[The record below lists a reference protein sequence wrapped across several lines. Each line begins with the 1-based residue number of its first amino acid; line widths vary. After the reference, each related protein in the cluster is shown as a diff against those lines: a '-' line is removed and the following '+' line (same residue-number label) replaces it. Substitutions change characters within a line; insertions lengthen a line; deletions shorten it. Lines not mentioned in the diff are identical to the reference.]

1 MVNHR
6 DHDPVTTFGGWFKP
20 PSLGLLCDV
29 PVLVLRRCVH
39 RRRTGQGDLV
49 NEIDNEYDG
58 RRMVGT
64 KPTLVQKLNAYN
76 EANLARY
83 TAKHFRNEAASDQV
97 AIAQSERNAHTSIGG
112 IIVGSLFT
120 AGLYLPIVLA
130 VYLLGMPFT
139 IGNAKPFFAYKAE
152 LLFDTAEQ
160 HFVVVEPRSGMKTPI
175 LLIPARGAH
184 AYWRPDRA
192 DFHRRSHL
200 ELWKTGVSRTDRG
213 AQQCLA
219 RQHIPSEA
227 QRDGTDWIPPSNHT
241 DARWRCATRVR
252 SCVVGLT

>member
-1 MVNHR
+1 
-6 DHDPVTTFGGWFKP
+6 
-20 PSLGLLCDV
+20 
-29 PVLVLRRCVH
+29 
-39 RRRTGQGDLV
+39 
-49 NEIDNEYDG
+49 
-58 RRMVGT
+58 MVGT

-130 VYLLGMPFT
+130 VYLLGLPFT

-184 AYWRPDRA
+184 AYWRPDAVLGTTSAAYGANYGKPVLNSVGVGANHVMESLLA
-192 DFHRRSHL
+192 DNTLDSL
-200 ELWKTGVSRTDRG
+200 GADATMTWSGSRVFTI
-213 AQQCLA
+213 A
-219 RQHIPSEA
+219 
-227 QRDGTDWIPPSNHT
+227 
-241 DARWRCATRVR
+241 
-252 SCVVGLT
+252 

>member
-1 MVNHR
+1 M
-6 DHDPVTTFGGWFKP
+6 FQCW
-20 PSLGLLCDV
+20 SCDGAFTV
-29 PVLVLRRCVH
+29 DAPDRETWYTCPH
-39 RRRTGQGDLV
+39 C
-49 NEIDNEYDG
+49 EIDNEYDG

-64 KPTLVQKLNAYN
+64 KPALVQKLDAYN

-184 AYWRPDRA
+184 AYWRPDRGSGD
-192 DFHRRSHL
+192 DFQSGVWGL
-200 ELWKTGVSRTDRG
+200 ELWKTGVHGLGSGGRKLGPATHSIG
-213 AQQCLA
+213 SAQMELTGFM
-219 RQHIPSEA
+219 P
-227 QRDGTDWIPPSNHT
+227 
-241 DARWRCATRVR
+241 R
-252 SCVVGLT
+252 SGR

>member
-1 MVNHR
+1 MFQCWWCEGEFTVSAPDRETWYTCPH
-6 DHDPVTTFGGWFKP
+6 
-20 PSLGLLCDV
+20 C
-29 PVLVLRRCVH
+29 
-39 RRRTGQGDLV
+39 
-49 NEIDNEYDG
+49 EIDNEYDG

-130 VYLLGMPFT
+130 MYLLGAPF
-139 IGNAKPFFAYKAE
+139 INGNAKPFFPYKAE
-152 LLFDTAEQ
+152 LLFDKAEQ

-184 AYWRPDRA
+184 AIWRPASGSGDGFV
-192 DFHRRSHL
+192 D
-200 ELWKTGVSRTDRG
+200 EYG
-213 AQQCLA
+213 ALLYGKPVFNDLDQAGASLA

-227 QRDGTDWIPPSNHT
+227 H
-241 DARWRCATRVR
+241 
-252 SCVVGLT
+252 

>member
-1 MVNHR
+1 M
-6 DHDPVTTFGGWFKP
+6 FQCW
-20 PSLGLLCDV
+20 SCDGAFTV
-29 PVLVLRRCVH
+29 DAPDRETWYTCPH
-39 RRRTGQGDLV
+39 C
-49 NEIDNEYDG
+49 EIDNEYDG

-83 TAKHFRNEAASDQV
+83 TAKHFRNEVASDQV

-130 VYLLGMPFT
+130 VYLLGLPFT
-139 IGNAKPFFAYKAE
+139 IGNAKPFFAYKSE

-184 AYWRPDRA
+184 AYWRPDRGSGD
-192 DFHRRSHL
+192 DFQAAYGAL
-200 ELWKTGVSRTDRG
+200 NYGKPVFTDLDRVG
-213 AQQCLA
+213 ANLA

-227 QRDGTDWIPPSNHT
+227 HRPI
-241 DARWRCATRVR
+241 
-252 SCVVGLT
+252 